1 METIEF
7 FKLAQERFGSKIFCN
22 KINIKKYN
30 SDVQDYLGVTK
41 ESIENYPEQAW
52 LLEDKC
58 PNCGVELLGFSG
70 SFTWDITHGY
80 GHCDNCKKVS
90 FKYYHYIDDKKP
102 ALQAF
107 AVTGF

>member
-7 FKLAQERFGSKIFCN
+7 FKAAKKHFGDQVWCG
-22 KINIKKYN
+22 KINIKDN
-30 SDVQDYLGVTK
+30 SETQSYFGFSK

-58 PNCGVELLGFSG
+58 PNCGVELLGIVGF
-70 SFTWDITHGY
+70 FTWDITHGY

-90 FKYYHYIDDKKP
+90 FKYYHYIEDKKP